1 MAEIVHRLAFNYVIR
16 RVQHLQKEKYEVPA
30 LAALEIV
37 WPVAAVL
44 ISSYMCC
51 DFVNCS
57 C

>member
-1 MAEIVHRLAFNYVIR
+1 MAETVHRLAFTYVIR

-51 DFVNCS
+51 DVVNCS